1 MRAAA
6 LQTAIFLTREG
17 VETFLVLAAIRAHLS
32 RVGASSKRWALYLGT
47 AFAVATTVAIGSYS
61 QPSIYFRKSLFE
73 PLALLLIAGLML
85 QISGWLFIG
94 VGRAFG
100 GRYIRS
106 YGAAVGSK
114 TAAFW
119 IAALAFVIV
128 LREGFETILFGYATM
143 VQSGGTWFPDVAAGL
158 LIGALFLMSLCFAL
172 SRIVSATPL
181 RLVFL
186 LSSSLLFICGI
197 KLIGAA
203 LHDMQ
208 NLGYVSRTAAGGEA
222 WLTVLGFNPSWEA
235 LIVQFGII
243 ASTALGFAHG
253 LAKQRCFPQ
262 NNTGGSSLLA
272 SSSRSKPPADPTTGL
287 GGK

>member
-1 MRAAA
+1 MRAA

-17 VETFLVLAAIRAHLS
+17 VEAFLVLAAIRTHLS
-32 RVGASSKRWALYLGT
+32 RVGASSKHWALYLGT
-47 AFAVATTVAIGSYS
+47 AFAVATTVAIGLYS
-61 QPSIYFRKSLFE
+61 EPSVYFRKSLFE

-94 VGRAFG
+94 AGRSFWS
-100 GRYIRS
+100 RYIHS
-106 YGAAVGSK
+106 YGAALGSK

-119 IAALAFVIV
+119 IAALAFLIV
-128 LREGFETILFGYATM
+128 LREGFETILFGHATM
-143 VQSGGTWFPDVAAGL
+143 VQSRGTLFPDIATGL
-158 LIGALFLMSLCFAL
+158 VIGGLVLVSLCFAL

-186 LSSSLLFICGI
+186 LSSSLLFICGV
-197 KLIGAA
+197 KLIGTA
-203 LHDMQ
+203 LHDLQ

-235 LIVQFGII
+235 LIVQFWII
-243 ASTALGFAHG
+243 VSTAVGFAHG
-253 LAKQRCFPQ
+253 LAKERCFPR
-262 NNTGGSSLLA
+262 NRTDGSSLIA
-272 SSSRSKPPADPTTGL
+272 SCSRSKPPADPPTGL